1 MDGTKI
7 CKRGRIWQ
15 KDTPLSCIYK
25 YSRMSKKVN
34 GKIFFIY
41 VLDMLRGV
49 SILVLIKFH
58 GQSQKNRK
66 CIHHKNNEFW
76 LYKKE
81 NDGAICPNWWGLPRY
96 SRLNPQMHY
105 NPLLFSYTSHV
116 RYFPPLFY
124 QCSNR
129 THSFTWDISNEH
141 LNMMHNL
148 KVYDLVL

>member
-76 LYKKE
+76 LYKNE
-81 NDGAICPNWWGLPRY
+81 NDGAICPN
-96 SRLNPQMHY
+96 
-105 NPLLFSYTSHV
+105 
-116 RYFPPLFY
+116 
-124 QCSNR
+124 
-129 THSFTWDISNEH
+129 
-141 LNMMHNL
+141 
-148 KVYDLVL
+148 